1 MDSYRTYW
9 AANLLNPLW
18 TEGQEEDIYEVESR
32 VPLPYPFPF
41 TEHLDE
47 NNSVVVNTAIFHFKH
62 TKKGHILKVVSKISL
77 PTPPYSLEHAKI
89 TQTELMRESFKKQEE
104 ATEFIRYQ
112 EELQERLS
120 EETKARE
127 QLALELSK
135 AEGLIDGYA
144 DEKAFLEK
152 QLQEKIDVIDHLEQ
166 ELLCT
171 GNKLQELE
179 AEQQQIQEEKE
190 LLARQKDAMRAD
202 AGPVE
207 QRLVDAAVDAASQA
221 GVFVC
226 CMANPVTGWKI

>member
-1 MDSYRTYW
+1 MGDDDISMW
-9 AANLLNPLW
+9 SGAAEEGLLSQHLAESGVELDPEN
-18 TEGQEEDIYEVESR
+18 EELVLNISSRLQAAVEK
-32 VPLPYPFPF
+32 LL
-41 TEHLDE
+41 E
-47 NNSVVVNTAIFHFKH
+47 AINE
-62 TKKGHILKVVSKISL
+62 TSNQ
-77 PTPPYSLEHAKI
+77 LEHAKI